1 MRLGHLNICG
11 WTQNDKELRTVILK
25 EVNADIFS
33 ICETHLK
40 EIDEIEVDGYT
51 WKGFNR
57 QYIHRN
63 APKASGGVGLLIKNC
78 IFEEYK
84 YETIDI
90 IRDGVMC
97 GKFQSK
103 STDFNFIVFSCY
115 LPPENSVW
123 GRDSQGYF
131 AHILSDIY
139 EQCDTDAIFLCGDF
153 NSRIGS
159 LKDYSDFDELPS
171 RLSLDKTLNQH

>member
-1 MRLGHLNICG
+1 MFTCRSKSHIELFVETNTPTILRELTQSKSYKRKHLKNRKNRLLILTILTMLTWKQRTIKTTPGTMVIHLNICG
-11 WTQNDKELRTVILK
+11 WTQNNKELRTAILK

-63 APKASGGVGLLIKNC
+63 ASYQSGEKLLIKNW

-84 YETIDI
+84 YETIGVTRNGI
-90 IRDGVMC
+90 IC
-97 GKFQSK
+97 GKF
-103 STDFNFIVFSCY
+103 
-115 LPPENSVW
+115 
-123 GRDSQGYF
+123 
-131 AHILSDIY
+131 
-139 EQCDTDAIFLCGDF
+139 
-153 NSRIGS
+153 
-159 LKDYSDFDELPS
+159 
-171 RLSLDKTLNQH
+171 